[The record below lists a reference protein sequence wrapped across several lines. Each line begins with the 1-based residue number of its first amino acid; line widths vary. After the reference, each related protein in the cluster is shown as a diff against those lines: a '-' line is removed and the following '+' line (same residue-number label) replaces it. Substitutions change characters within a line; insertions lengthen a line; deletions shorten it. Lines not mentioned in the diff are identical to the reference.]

1 MPAVIISNNSVTLG
15 RFHQATGHR
24 TMNMERRRFL
34 QLTTA
39 AAATPLLAGCGGD
52 EATVTIDDRLPVSAF
67 GAESTAEEVTE
78 GLDLTGRTALVTG
91 CNSGLGYETMRV
103 LALRGA
109 HVIGTGRTLEKA
121 QVACASIEGRTTP
134 LALELTD
141 LQSVVDCAMAV
152 QDLGLGV
159 DMLICNAG
167 INTFG
172 ELERVNGIEKIF
184 AVNFLGHFVLVNRLL
199 PLMSDAGEGRIVH
212 VSSRSAYRQAP
223 AAGIDFD
230 NLRGEKSFDAS
241 EAYGRSKLAN
251 ALFSLELAR
260 RLEGTGVTSNAIH
273 PGLVKTNIARTAPV
287 LLRKAFDLLGP
298 VIAKTPAQGAATQV
312 YVATSPDLGA
322 VSGAYFEDCN
332 PVRVSGNH
340 HMTDAAMARRLW
352 TVAEDMADGYLV

>member
-1 MPAVIISNNSVTLG
+1 MI
-15 RFHQATGHR
+15 
-24 TMNMERRRFL
+24 MERRRFL

-39 AAATPLLAGCGGD
+39 AAATPLLAGCDGD
-52 EATVTIDDRLPVSAF
+52 EAEVTVDDSLPVSNF
-67 GAESTAEEVTE
+67 GAKSTAEEVTE
-78 GLDLTGRTALVTG
+78 GLDLSGRTALVTG

-121 QVACASIEGRTTP
+121 QVACASIDGRTTP
-134 LALELTD
+134 LALELGD
-141 LQSVVDCAMAV
+141 FQSAVDCATAV
-152 QDLGLGV
+152 QDLGLGL

-184 AVNFLGHFVLVNRLL
+184 VVNFLGHFVLVNRLL
-199 PLMSDAGEGRIVH
+199 PHMRDAGRGRIVH

-251 ALFSLELAR
+251 ALFSLELAG
-260 RLEGTGVTSNAIH
+260 RLEGSGVTSNAIH
-273 PGLVKTNIARTAPV
+273 PGLVKTNIARTAPMV
-287 LLRKAFDLLGP
+287 LRKAFDLLGP

-312 YVATSPDLGA
+312 YVATSPALAG

-332 PVRVSGNH
+332 PVRVSGRHYLN
-340 HMTDAAMARRLW
+340 DGAMARRLW
-352 TVAEDMADGYLV
+352 AVAEEMTGDYLA